1 MYYVQK
7 KANFMFSNSI
17 MAECTCTMQINI
29 ISVSKLNFELGWLVC
44 DCQVMSR
51 DCSKL
56 NFEHDGWLADA
67 YNLAKL

>member
-7 KANFMFSNSI
+7 KANFMFSNSNSI

-44 DCQVMSR
+44 DCQVMS
-51 DCSKL
+51 L
-56 NFEHDGWLADA
+56 EIAQN
-67 YNLAKL
+67 